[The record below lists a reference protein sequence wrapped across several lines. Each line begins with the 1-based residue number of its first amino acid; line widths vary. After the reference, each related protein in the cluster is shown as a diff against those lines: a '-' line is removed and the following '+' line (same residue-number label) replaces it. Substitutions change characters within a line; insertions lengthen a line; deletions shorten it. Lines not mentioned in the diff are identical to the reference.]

1 MTDEA
6 YIEKM
11 LNIIARLEDDMSST
25 RDELDKIGDV
35 LIIEVL
41 KELLYQLLKR
51 GIPLKSDEKK
61 LIDELER
68 KTRCIGGMN

>member
-1 MTDEA
+1 MTDGA

-11 LNIIARLEDDMSST
+11 LNIIARLEDDMSSA
-25 RDELDKIGDV
+25 RDELDRIGDI

-41 KELLYQLLKR
+41 KELLCQLLKR

-68 KTRCIGGMN
+68 KTRCIGGVN